1 MATAKLPPQ
10 TRSPKP
16 RRPARRHQAQ
26 RGPTPPPERLRTR
39 WSPPQ
44 LLRLFRQL
52 LPVSLL
58 TGWLALCPR
67 TFYHRAFTPLVTLW
81 YCIFQ
86 RLSPNHHLS
95 QVQQDALAGGADH
108 LSPAGKPLSQQ
119 VHSEATASFSDAR
132 QRLPRELF
140 HKTLRHTAAQM
151 YRAFQIPERF
161 GLQVALMDG
170 TTCRLRPFQDIPK
183 EFAPHRPGN
192 CKKPPYWCL
201 ARIVGLFCLSTGAV
215 LDSAM
220 GSLKTSE
227 QALSATLLKGSWKKW
242 LLVADRNFGVYS
254 VACAAV
260 AAQAHVLVRLTQAR
274 AAKLARLAGLSLAPG
289 LDALLGW
296 SPSSQDQC
304 PAGLPSLPVAGRL
317 VVVRLERP
325 GYRPLTLYL
334 FTTLQ
339 DQLKCSAQELAQLY
353 GQRWKVE
360 LCFRYV
366 KTQMDLGFLE
376 CHSAD
381 MVHKEWLAGLIA
393 YNLICW
399 TMAAAAAS
407 AQVPGRWL
415 SFSRARELLLGWC
428 LRTSGRAGAIASW
441 QRLLTRIAQARL
453 PKRRRAR
460 PSEPRAVRHFQ
471 KDVAKLEGSRAA
483 ARQKLAQSN
492 ANS

>member
-1 MATAKLPPQ
+1 M
-10 TRSPKP
+10 S
-16 RRPARRHQAQ
+16 
-26 RGPTPPPERLRTR
+26 
-39 WSPPQ
+39 
-44 LLRLFRQL
+44 
-52 LPVSLL
+52 
-58 TGWLALCPR
+58 
-67 TFYHRAFTPLVTLW
+67 
-81 YCIFQ
+81 
-86 RLSPNHHLS
+86 
-95 QVQQDALAGGADH
+95 
-108 LSPAGKPLSQQ
+108 
-119 VHSEATASFSDAR
+119 
-132 QRLPRELF
+132 
-140 HKTLRHTAAQM
+140 
-151 YRAFQIPERF
+151 RAFQIPERF
-161 GLQVALMDG
+161 GLKVALMDG
-170 TTCRLRPFQDIPK
+170 TTCRLRPFQDIPQ
-183 EFAPHRPGN
+183 EFPPHRPGN

-227 QALSATLLKGSWKKW
+227 QALSATLLKSSWEKW

-254 VACAAV
+254 VVCAAV
-260 AAQAHVLVRLTQAR
+260 AAQAHVLVRLTRAR

-289 LDALLGW
+289 LDTLFPW
-296 SPSSQDQC
+296 SPSRQDQC
-304 PAGLPSLPVAGRL
+304 PEGLPGLPVAGRL

-339 DQLKCSAQELAQLY
+339 DQLKCPAHELAQLY

-393 YNLICW
+393 YNLIRW

-407 AQVPGRWL
+407 AQVPVPLL

-428 LRTSGRAGAIASW
+428 LRASGRAGATASW
-441 QRLLTRIAQARL
+441 QRLLTRIAKARL
-453 PKRRRAR
+453 PKRRKAR
-460 PSEPRAVRHFQ
+460 PPEPRAVRHFQ

-483 ARQKLAQSN
+483 ARQKLAQAN